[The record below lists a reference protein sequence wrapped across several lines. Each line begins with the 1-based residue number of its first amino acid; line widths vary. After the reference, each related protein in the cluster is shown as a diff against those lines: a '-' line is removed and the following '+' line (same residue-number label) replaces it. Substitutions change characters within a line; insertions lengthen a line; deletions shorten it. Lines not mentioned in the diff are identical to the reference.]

1 MRRVIVHID
10 RVSLHGL
17 DASAARIVTAALQQE
32 LSSRFADPGLSLSA
46 LQVAMLPPLH
56 LGATPGAA
64 ALGRAARSAVAAAL
78 GAQPARRPA

>member
-17 DASAARIVTAALQQE
+17 DASAARVVTAALRQE
-32 LSSRFADPGLSLSA
+32 LSSRIADPALTLSA
-46 LQVAMLPPLH
+46 LQVATLPPLH

-64 ALGRAARSAVAAAL
+64 ALGRAAGSAVATALAAR
-78 GAQPARRPA
+78 PVRRPA